1 MGSGRGVFA
10 GGRGGSRS
18 PIWEAVD
25 RSQQP
30 CVFFGQGKCTKG
42 DSCQFSHASA
52 VESGSNRA
60 TDSSSASPRT
70 DTPEERV
77 QARAEHHSARTQTTL
92 NSGTPQTSGDGREGT
107 NAVRVS
113 KTDSAGQVLDVARP
127 PAERRSRPSSPAE
140 RLSGPPS
147 LAERRSG
154 PSPPEERRSGPSSQR
169 DSAVGGVPSTM
180 GPPLVVG
187 GDGNTY
193 VIGPDGP
200 VLLEAVMRTMAA
212 AKGESIA
219 TSSAT
224 HKETNVEPKQHMT
237 KSHDISY
244 QARGAASSR
253 LSEKAPT
260 QSGVIALPDGGFMT
274 RKKRAAEL
282 QLLRDDRCEKDRLVR
297 QRHVREQEKVQER
310 RPGMSENR
318 GAPGG
323 GRVSIMD
330 RLGPAKQAQGRQT
343 TTQRPV
349 GPSARSWSA
358 APDHPITRK
367 QETRQHSAP
376 VDRSKNSA
384 QPSPSSVLSR
394 AQALGTAR
402 STRWVEG
409 GKGDIAFSGKGLVAR
424 PTVQRKAAALDFKIP
439 TLGEIKSKKA
449 KAEETGAAATTKPEG
464 RVAVKPNP
472 YNGFSATQGNNG
484 ATVTPKTSSPTVAK
498 DVQNTEGAP
507 SPEPAVQPVL
517 PKLDAA
523 DMDEFSEWL

>member
-30 CVFFGQGKCTKG
+30 CVFFSQGKCTKG
-42 DSCQFSHASA
+42 DLCQFSHASA

-77 QARAEHHSARTQTTL
+77 QARAEQHSARTQTTL

-107 NAVRVS
+107 NALRIG

-127 PAERRSRPSSPAE
+127 PAERRSRPSSPTE
-140 RLSGPPS
+140 RLGGPPS
-147 LAERRSG
+147 PA
-154 PSPPEERRSGPSSQR
+154 ERRSGPSSQR

-180 GPPLVVG
+180 APPLVVG

-237 KSHDISY
+237 KSHDRSY

-253 LSEKAPT
+253 LPEKAPT

-282 QLLRDDRCEKDRLVR
+282 QLLRDDRGEKNSRLVR
-297 QRHVREQEKVQER
+297 QRNVREQEKVQER
-310 RPGMSENR
+310 RPGTSENR
-318 GAPGG
+318 GAPTG

-349 GPSARSWSA
+349 GPSARSWSV

-367 QETRQHSAP
+367 QETRQHGAP
-376 VDRSKNSA
+376 VDRSKNNVQTSA
-384 QPSPSSVLSR
+384 SSVLSR

-424 PTVQRKAAALDFKIP
+424 PTVQRKAAVLDFKIP

-449 KAEETGAAATTKPEG
+449 KAEGTGAAATTKPEG
-464 RVAVKPNP
+464 RVAVKPNT

-484 ATVTPKTSSPTVAK
+484 DTVTPKTSSPTVSK
-498 DVQNTEGAP
+498 DVHDTEGAL
-507 SPEPAVQPVL
+507 SLEPAVQPVL